1 MGSKL
6 TTTARLDVSVP
17 VLCRRQS
24 VDTRL
29 NRRIGVRIHFSLRIP
44 AAGNDC
50 LDDEGMRVKKFYTLL
65 IVQMQICAASK
76 A

>member
-29 NRRIGVRIHFSLRIP
+29 NRRIGVRIHFFLRIP
-44 AAGNDC
+44 AAGSDC
-50 LDDEGMRVKKFYTLL
+50 LDDEGWRVKKFYILL